1 MNRSLFT
8 QLMSN
13 TMALATKLR
22 GDTPIGKMSNCEAF
36 TDEILIRRFGDVKG
50 VFEMHHFFDVIGTDE
65 KPISKEFLDYFDKV
79 CDTINEQFGVFFA
92 PKKMKSPHLALN
104 FNMKEMHDTKGL
116 YDPSDPNFNKYI
128 SILQPSL
135 YLLNTSYEDAVYI
148 THEFSKLF
156 CEFGFNVIREKLESC
171 VRGTTGLPTT
181 RDEAFA
187 NAVDYKKY
195 YEFHISIKQTNGEK
209 MNDDDI
215 KRLNS
220 LISTIQQDLALRIA
234 FSYNKHHE
242 GQMFINV
249 RCRTLPSNSCL
260 KLMDYISM
268 RIKASGEFYVNKI
281 IEEYILYDTFPALDA
296 GWIDSD
302 KIDIDYIKCAESYA
316 LDVVNHHEAM
326 V

>member
-1 MNRSLFT
+1 MT
-8 QLMSN
+8 DM
-13 TMALATKLR
+13 MAIAAKMR
-22 GDTPIGKMSNCEAF
+22 GDTPVGIMSNCEAF
-36 TDEILIRRFGDVKG
+36 TDEILIRRFGDVEG
-50 VFEMHHFFDVIGTDE
+50 VFEMHHFFDIIGTDE

-79 CDTINEQFGVFFA
+79 CDTINEHFGVLFA

-135 YLLNTSYEDAVYI
+135 YLLDTSYKDAVYI

-171 VRGTTGLPTT
+171 VRGTTGIPTS
-181 RDEAFA
+181 RDEAYM
-187 NAVDYKKY
+187 NARDYKKY
-195 YEFHISIKQTNGEK
+195 YEFHISIKKNNSDK

-215 KRLNS
+215 KNLNS
-220 LISTIQQDLALRIA
+220 LIADMQRELNGLRIA

-249 RCRTLPSNSCL
+249 RIRTLPSDECL
-260 KLMDYISM
+260 ELMGHISQ
-268 RIKASGEFYVNKI
+268 RIKKSGEFYVNKI
-281 IEEYILYDTFPALDA
+281 IEEYILYDTFSSLDA

-302 KIDIDYIKCAESYA
+302 KIDLEDTKKVEDSVYVSIAIQKRSYRF
-316 LDVVNHHEAM
+316 
-326 V
+326 